1 MITLSPGEAPAPCR
15 AWAWAWAAPAV
26 PAAGAF
32 RGGPAGRD
40 LLSRFLRL
48 FRSAEDGDGDGD
60 GDGGKGNP
68 ATAASGRGSLGRRPV
83 LSALAGA
90 GGLLLLSASSASA
103 AAMAGG
109 GGEGGAAIDGIG
121 VVTRSDLGTSVRRAT
136 VRSAQIADRLD
147 ERWER
152 FSDSLRDQN
161 RCDPATGRRMYDNGY
176 RRDGSRIGNPVLGD
190 LCRPEPLLPLRDE
203 VADLVLGSAEA
214 EVALMV
220 GGGAEAVRGR
230 VRDVEEL
237 VGPAF
242 ARARPSPPGTGPA
255 LAAGDDEKRAEY
267 SRRVYSSMRAY
278 GELLMPAGGGDPRAA
293 RAAAADM
300 EVRWGRRLL
309 FDDAPGP
316 LIPARLA
323 NRGQFRSPFPA
334 LTEDDRGDLAY
345 EEGALLDGLGTLS
358 AALDALQAGGI
369 VGHWEISIPSDDYGE
384 VVTIAIDDDISLGAQ
399 GLLREGRNGSLNG
412 SVVTAITRAALG
424 KFGISVAVDAFFLD
438 PSTTKQDVFNPTQ
451 LVLNLSNIRGS

>member
-1 MITLSPGEAPAPCR
+1 MRRVCLLSLAAASASWMGPAVSGFVPPPAPPR
-15 AWAWAWAAPAV
+15 AL
-26 PAAGAF
+26 PAARLRPLRGA
-32 RGGPAGRD
+32 AT
-40 LLSRFLRL
+40 
-48 FRSAEDGDGDGD
+48 EDGDGD

-68 ATAASGRGSLGRRPV
+68 ATAAFGGGSLGRRPV

-90 GGLLLLSASSASA
+90 GGLLLLSASSASAA

-267 SRRVYSSMRAY
+267 NRRVYSSMRAY
-278 GELLMPAGGGDPRAA
+278 GELLMPAAGGGDPRAA

-369 VGHWEISIPSDDYGE
+369 VGHWEISIPSDLPDPIAT
-384 VVTIAIDDDISLGAQ
+384 VV
-399 GLLREGRNGSLNG
+399 
-412 SVVTAITRAALG
+412 VVDVTR
-424 KFGISVAVDAFFLD
+424 D
-438 PSTTKQDVFNPTQ
+438 
-451 LVLNLSNIRGS
+451 